1 MMNTTKIGP
10 KPPPVL
16 SLTDDDHVENLG
28 ILPLLKLRLG
38 NIVVVDG
45 GRSNLEKDYGKSLLI
60 ALNLAREKLG
70 CSFSAVDGRDIA
82 EDIRDNFVER
92 SPGSQPSNYK
102 FKVHYYDK
110 NVNSDGKTKVGEGEI
125 LYIVPRHPDKAV
137 KTTPYVTWEEALRD
151 MDEDLEAG
159 LWGAG
164 PELSSEEANRLTFCC
179 CKCCHRNTCRSLSEA
194 LCGVFPQHSTNH
206 QFFTP
211 AMFAAY
217 HREGYRASMEAKVAE
232 FVSNRQ
238 QPSALGTI
246 FVKFTMHQ

>member
-1 MMNTTKIGP
+1 MLYTLIEHPLQPLAAAAHILSKLYHNTENYLLETYPEK
-10 KPPPVL
+10 KDVSRR
-16 SLTDDDHVENLG
+16 SLYWS
-28 ILPLLKLRLG
+28 K
-38 NIVVVDG
+38 
-45 GRSNLEKDYGKSLLI
+45 EKS
-60 ALNLAREKLG
+60 R
-70 CSFSAVDGRDIA
+70 
-82 EDIRDNFVER
+82 
-92 SPGSQPSNYK
+92 

-179 CKCCHRNTCRSLSEA
+179 CECCHGNTCRSLSEA
-194 LCGVFPQHSTNH
+194 LCGVFQQHSTNH

-211 AMFAAY
+211 ATFAAY
-217 HREGYRASMEAKVAE
+217 QREGYRASMEAKVAE
-232 FVSNRQ
+232 FVSNR
-238 QPSALGTI
+238 
-246 FVKFTMHQ
+246 

>member
-1 MMNTTKIGP
+1 MHRTDSCCS
-10 KPPPVL
+10 VL
-16 SLTDDDHVENLG
+16 FFFFF
-28 ILPLLKLRLG
+28 
-38 NIVVVDG
+38 
-45 GRSNLEKDYGKSLLI
+45 
-60 ALNLAREKLG
+60 
-70 CSFSAVDGRDIA
+70 FSR
-82 EDIRDNFVER
+82 
-92 SPGSQPSNYK
+92 

-179 CKCCHRNTCRSLSEA
+179 CECCHGNTCRSLSEA

-211 AMFAAY
+211 TMFAAY
-217 HREGYRASMEAKVAE
+217 HREGYRASMEARVAE

-246 FVKFTMHQ
+246 FV